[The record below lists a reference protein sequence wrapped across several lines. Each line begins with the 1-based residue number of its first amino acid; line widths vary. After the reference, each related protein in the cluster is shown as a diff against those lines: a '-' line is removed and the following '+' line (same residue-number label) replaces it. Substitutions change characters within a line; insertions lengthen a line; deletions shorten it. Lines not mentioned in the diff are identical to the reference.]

1 MSLRPSLKILI
12 LQHPQEPHE
21 KKGTVPLIQEHLTS
35 VVVKTALSWPNLA
48 KAIGETTE
56 PGKWCVLYLG
66 SGIKDGTTE
75 HKKPGLYFVDKK
87 SKPYEKP
94 IQENLK
100 NGLVGIVV
108 LDGTWSQAKT
118 LWWRNAWLLKLKRA
132 ILVPSGPSLYGK
144 LRKEPRKEC
153 LSTLESLA
161 ESLTQLGQDPH
172 IEKELKTVFKN
183 FLGKTTSSS
192 SEAYPSPS

>member
-1 MSLRPSLKILI
+1 MLKILV

-21 KKGTVPLIQEHLTS
+21 KKGTVSLLQTHLKDL
-35 VVVKTALSWPNLA
+35 VVKTGLSWPNHA
-48 KAIGETTE
+48 KALGSATE
-56 PGKWCVLYLG
+56 PSKWCVLYLG
-66 SGIKDGTTE
+66 SGIKEGNPD
-75 HKKPGLYFVDKK
+75 HQKPGLYFVDKK
-87 SKPYEKP
+87 SKPYEKEVQNK
-94 IQENLK
+94 IKKELQ
-100 NGLVGIVV
+100 GIVV

-144 LRKEPRKEC
+144 MRKEPRKEC
-153 LSTLESLA
+153 VSTLESLA
-161 ESLTQLGQDPH
+161 EALTHLGEDPKT
-172 IEKELKTVFKN
+172 EKELKNVFRE